1 MPSFLATLNDIAN
14 GPGIALF
21 AIDEAHC
28 VSQWGHDFRPEYL
41 RIAEVTSYFPRVPR
55 IALTATAD
63 AITRREI
70 HDRLRL
76 DEAREFV
83 SSFDRPN
90 IRYVVEEKQDVRS
103 QLLRFLQTGGDDG
116 TSLRGSC
123 GIVYA
128 QSRKRTDEIA
138 EMLRKEGYDAVSYHA
153 GLGSD
158 VRSAVQQRFRR
169 EDGVIV
175 VATIAF
181 GMGIDKPDVR
191 FVAHVDLPKSLEG
204 YYQETGR
211 AGRDG
216 EPAVAWMAYGLADVV
231 QQRSFIL
238 SSDGSP
244 EHQRVDQMK
253 LDAMLGYAEAA
264 TCRRRLLLAYFD
276 EESGDCGNCDVC
288 LDPPE
293 LWDATVPAQKVLSAV
308 IRTGQRFG
316 AGHVIDVLTGKLTPK
331 VEQWDHQ
338 ELPTFGVGA
347 DLSGPEWRSV
357 IRQLVA
363 RGVLSPDP
371 GRMGALTITEASRP
385 ILEGTQ
391 RRRAAPPVGRPREGA
406 EVPLGVEP
414 QRGRVGGQRRRQGA
428 VRGAAQRA
436 EGHRRRRERPGVR
449 RAPGPHPLGA
459 GHRPPDHH
467 RRAPRGQRH
476 RPGQGREV
484 RRDLPRPHRR
494 TTPPPDRPRLLD
506 LRPVPPRTSRRD
518 GRPASAFHRWR
529 SQAPVSAPRGP
540 PWTTRAAPVRL
551 RCLDRGERDGSPS
564 GRTVRDRRARQ
575 RPIPTAAV
583 LMTAEAVVAVAA
595 AAGAVQLWQGVA
607 APPVEDI
614 APLGLTSWKVP
625 GALAV
630 RLRRR
635 ALRDGGLAA
644 LPPVT
649 ERPTAVLVASGLLAT
664 ELAVQVPFVGPSSLQ
679 AVFGSVS
686 AGLAGLAVRARHH
699 GWPRG

>member
-1 MPSFLATLNDIAN
+1 MSQPGTTRAAARPGEPTTAAQVLREVFGFTSFRGAQESIVERVLAGQDTVVLMPTGGGKSLCYQLPALIRPGVGIVVSPLIALMHDQVEALHLLGVRAAFWNSTTTAEETAQVRRDLMDGTLDLLYVAPERLLMPSFLDTLEQVHAR
-14 GPGIALF
+14 GGLALF

-41 RIAEVTSYFPRVPR
+41 RIAEITQQFPDVPR

-63 AITRREI
+63 AVTRREI

-76 DEAREFV
+76 FEAREFV

-90 IRYVVEEKQDVRS
+90 IRYVVEEKTDVRA
-103 QLLRFLQTGGDDG
+103 QLLRFLQTGDDG
-116 TSLRGSC
+116 NSLKGSA

-138 EMLRKEGYDAVSYHA
+138 EMLRKEGYDAVAYHA
-153 GLGSD
+153 GLHAE
-158 VRSAVQQRFRR
+158 VRSRVQQRFRR

-216 EPAVAWMAYGLADVV
+216 DPATAWMAYGLADVV

-244 EHQRVDQMK
+244 EHQRVDHMK
-253 LDAMLGYAEAA
+253 LDAMLGYAEAS

-308 IRTGQRFG
+308 VRTGQRFG

-347 DLSGPEWRSV
+347 DLSGPEWRSIV
-357 IRQLVA
+357 RQLVA
-363 RGVLSPDP
+363 RSVLSPDP
-371 GRMGALTITEASRP
+371 SRMGALTITEKARP

-391 RRRAAPPVGRPREGA
+391 RVELRR
-406 EVPLGVEP
+406 L
-414 QRGRVGGQRRRQGA
+414 
-428 VRGAAQRA
+428 
-436 EGHRRRRERPGVR
+436 
-449 RAPGPHPLGA
+449 
-459 GHRPPDHH
+459 
-467 RRAPRGQRH
+467 
-476 RPGQGREV
+476 
-484 RRDLPRPHRR
+484 
-494 TTPPPDRPRLLD
+494 
-506 LRPVPPRTSRRD
+506 
-518 GRPASAFHRWR
+518 
-529 SQAPVSAPRGP
+529 
-540 PWTTRAAPVRL
+540 AAPVAKVTKARRGASRSDAESAASDADRELFEIL
-551 RCLDRGERDGSPS
+551 RTERRTIADAESVPAYVVLPDRTLWEL
-564 GRTVRDRRARQ
+564 
-575 RPIPTAAV
+575 AAV
-583 LMTAEAVVAVAA
+583 RPSTTAE
-595 AAGAVQLWQGVA
+595 L
-607 APPVEDI
+607 
-614 APLGLTSWKVP
+614 
-625 GALAV
+625 LAV
-630 RLRRR
+630 NGIGPVKAEKYGAAFL
-635 ALRDGGLAA
+635 ALIAEHAA
-644 LPPVT
+644 
-649 ERPTAVLVASGLLAT
+649 S
-664 ELAVQVPFVGPSSLQ
+664 
-679 AVFGSVS
+679 
-686 AGLAGLAVRARHH
+686 
-699 GWPRG
+699 

>member
-1 MPSFLATLNDIAN
+1 MPTGGGKSLCYQLPALLRPGVGIVVSPLIALMHDQVEALRLLGVKASFWNSTTTLDETSAIRRDLLSGNLDLLYVAPERLLMPSFLATLNDIAT

-76 DEAREFV
+76 LEAREFV

-90 IRYVVEEKQDVRS
+90 IRYIVEEKNDVRA
-103 QLLRFLQTGGDDG
+103 QLLRFLQTGDDG
-116 TSLRGSC
+116 ASFRGSC

-128 QSRKRTDEIA
+128 QSRKKTDEIA
-138 EMLRKEGYDAVSYHA
+138 ELLRKEGYDALAYHA
-153 GLGSD
+153 GLSSD

-216 EPAVAWMAYGLADVV
+216 EPALAWMAYGLADVV
-231 QQRSFIL
+231 QQRTFIL

-331 VEQWDHQ
+331 VEQWSHE

-371 GRMGALTITEASRP
+371 SRMGALTVTEASRP
-385 ILEGTQ
+385 ILEGTA
-391 RRRAAPPVGRPREGA
+391 RVELRSLSAAPAKVKKTRASSSRSTAESGA
-406 EVPLGVEP
+406 SDDDKALFEILRDERRVIADAESVPAYVVL
-414 QRGRVGGQRRRQGA
+414 
-428 VRGAAQRA
+428 
-436 EGHRRRRERPGVR
+436 
-449 RAPGPHPLGA
+449 
-459 GHRPPDHH
+459 
-467 RRAPRGQRH
+467 
-476 RPGQGREV
+476 
-484 RRDLPRPHRR
+484 
-494 TTPPPDRPRLLD
+494 PDRTLWEL
-506 LRPVPPRTSRRD
+506 VTT
-518 GRPASAFHRWR
+518 RPATTDELLAVNGIGPVKAEKYGATFLRLIAEH
-529 SQAPVSAPRGP
+529 VSA
-540 PWTTRAAPVRL
+540 
-551 RCLDRGERDGSPS
+551 
-564 GRTVRDRRARQ
+564 
-575 RPIPTAAV
+575 
-583 LMTAEAVVAVAA
+583 
-595 AAGAVQLWQGVA
+595 
-607 APPVEDI
+607 
-614 APLGLTSWKVP
+614 
-625 GALAV
+625 
-630 RLRRR
+630 
-635 ALRDGGLAA
+635 
-644 LPPVT
+644 
-649 ERPTAVLVASGLLAT
+649 
-664 ELAVQVPFVGPSSLQ
+664 
-679 AVFGSVS
+679 
-686 AGLAGLAVRARHH
+686 
-699 GWPRG
+699 

>member
-1 MPSFLATLNDIAN
+1 MEQPATALAAAPSTSPGEQSAAAQVLHDVFGFTSFRGAQEPIVERVLAGQDTVVLMPTGGGKSLCYQLPALIRPGVGIVVSPLIALMHDQVEALRLLGVKASFWNSTTTIDETSAIRRDLLGGNLDLLYVAPERLLMPSFLATLNDIAT

-76 DEAREFV
+76 NEAREFV

-90 IRYVVEEKQDVRS
+90 IRYVVEEKQDVRA
-103 QLLRFLQTGGDDG
+103 QLLRFLQSGADDG

-238 SSDGSP
+238 GSDGSP
-244 EHQRVDQMK
+244 EHQRVDQLK

-276 EESGDCGNCDVC
+276 EESADCGNCDVC

-371 GRMGALTITEASRP
+371 GRMGALTLTEASRP
-385 ILEGTQ
+385 ILEGAQ
-391 RRRAAPPVGRPREGA
+391 RVELRRLSAAPAKVRKARSASSRSEAESAASDDDKALFEVLRNERRVIADAESVPAYVVLPDRTLWELVTARPSSTDELLAVNGIGPVKAEKYGA
-406 EVPLGVEP
+406 TFL
-414 QRGRVGGQRRRQGA
+414 A
-428 VRGAAQRA
+428 
-436 EGHRRRRERPGVR
+436 
-449 RAPGPHPLGA
+449 LIA
-459 GHRPPDHH
+459 GH
-467 RRAPRGQRH
+467 A
-476 RPGQGREV
+476 
-484 RRDLPRPHRR
+484 
-494 TTPPPDRPRLLD
+494 
-506 LRPVPPRTSRRD
+506 
-518 GRPASAFHRWR
+518 
-529 SQAPVSAPRGP
+529 
-540 PWTTRAAPVRL
+540 
-551 RCLDRGERDGSPS
+551 
-564 GRTVRDRRARQ
+564 
-575 RPIPTAAV
+575 TA
-583 LMTAEAVVAVAA
+583 
-595 AAGAVQLWQGVA
+595 
-607 APPVEDI
+607 
-614 APLGLTSWKVP
+614 
-625 GALAV
+625 
-630 RLRRR
+630 
-635 ALRDGGLAA
+635 
-644 LPPVT
+644 
-649 ERPTAVLVASGLLAT
+649 
-664 ELAVQVPFVGPSSLQ
+664 
-679 AVFGSVS
+679 
-686 AGLAGLAVRARHH
+686 
-699 GWPRG
+699 

>member
-1 MPSFLATLNDIAN
+1 MVQSPNDVATVIHMARHTLYA
-14 GPGIALF
+14 
-21 AIDEAHC
+21 
-28 VSQWGHDFRPEYL
+28 Q
-41 RIAEVTSYFPRVPR
+41 FPDVPR

-76 DEAREFV
+76 FEAREFV

-90 IRYVVEEKQDVRS
+90 IRYVVEEKTDVRA
-103 QLLRFLQTGGDDG
+103 QLLRFLQTGDDG
-116 TSLRGSC
+116 NSLKGSA

-138 EMLRKEGYDAVSYHA
+138 EMLRKEGYDAVAYHA
-153 GLGSD
+153 GLHAE
-158 VRSAVQQRFRR
+158 VRSRVQQRFRR

-216 EPAVAWMAYGLADVV
+216 DPATAWMAYGLADVV

-244 EHQRVDQMK
+244 EHQRVDHMK
-253 LDAMLGYAEAA
+253 LDAMLGYAEAS

-308 IRTGQRFG
+308 VRTGQRFG

-347 DLSGPEWRSV
+347 DLSGPEWRSIV
-357 IRQLVA
+357 RQLVA
-363 RGVLSPDP
+363 RSVLSPDP
-371 GRMGALTITEASRP
+371 SRMGALTITEKARP

-391 RRRAAPPVGRPREGA
+391 PVELRR
-406 EVPLGVEP
+406 L
-414 QRGRVGGQRRRQGA
+414 
-428 VRGAAQRA
+428 
-436 EGHRRRRERPGVR
+436 
-449 RAPGPHPLGA
+449 
-459 GHRPPDHH
+459 
-467 RRAPRGQRH
+467 
-476 RPGQGREV
+476 
-484 RRDLPRPHRR
+484 
-494 TTPPPDRPRLLD
+494 
-506 LRPVPPRTSRRD
+506 
-518 GRPASAFHRWR
+518 
-529 SQAPVSAPRGP
+529 
-540 PWTTRAAPVRL
+540 AAPVAKVTKARRGTSRSDAESAASDADRELFEIL
-551 RCLDRGERDGSPS
+551 RTERRTIADAESVPAYVVLPDRTLWEL
-564 GRTVRDRRARQ
+564 
-575 RPIPTAAV
+575 AAV
-583 LMTAEAVVAVAA
+583 RPSTTEEL
-595 AAGAVQLWQGVA
+595 
-607 APPVEDI
+607 
-614 APLGLTSWKVP
+614 
-625 GALAV
+625 LAV
-630 RLRRR
+630 NGIGPVKAEKYGAAFL
-635 ALRDGGLAA
+635 ALIAEHAA
-644 LPPVT
+644 
-649 ERPTAVLVASGLLAT
+649 S
-664 ELAVQVPFVGPSSLQ
+664 
-679 AVFGSVS
+679 
-686 AGLAGLAVRARHH
+686 
-699 GWPRG
+699 

>member
-1 MPSFLATLNDIAN
+1 MDAPTAGRSQVAEADPTAAARVLQDVFGFSSFRGAQQPIVERVLAGRDTVVLMPTGGGKSLCYQLPALIRPGVGIVVSPLIALMHDQVDALRLLGVRASFWNSTTSADETAQVRRALANGTLDLLYVAPERLLMPSFLDTLQQVAN

-41 RIAEVTSYFPRVPR
+41 RIAEITQHFPDVPR

-76 DEAREFV
+76 LEAREFV

-90 IRYVVEEKQDVRS
+90 IRYVVEEKTDVRA
-103 QLLRFLQTGGDDG
+103 QLLRFLATGDG
-116 TSLRGSC
+116 GGSLTGSA

-138 EMLRKEGYDAVSYHA
+138 EMLRTEGYDAVAYHA
-153 GLGSD
+153 GLASD
-158 VRSAVQQRFRR
+158 LRSAVQQRFRR

-216 EPAVAWMAYGLADVV
+216 EPAIAWMAYGLADVV

-244 EHQRVDQMK
+244 EHQRVDHMK

-308 IRTGQRFG
+308 VRTGQRFG

-347 DLSGPEWRSV
+347 DLSGPEWRSI

-363 RGVLSPDP
+363 RSVLAPDP
-371 GRMGALTITEASRP
+371 SRMGALTITERARP
-385 ILEGTQ
+385 ILEGTERVEL
-391 RRRAAPPVGRPREGA
+391 RR
-406 EVPLGVEP
+406 L
-414 QRGRVGGQRRRQGA
+414 
-428 VRGAAQRA
+428 
-436 EGHRRRRERPGVR
+436 
-449 RAPGPHPLGA
+449 
-459 GHRPPDHH
+459 
-467 RRAPRGQRH
+467 
-476 RPGQGREV
+476 
-484 RRDLPRPHRR
+484 
-494 TTPPPDRPRLLD
+494 
-506 LRPVPPRTSRRD
+506 
-518 GRPASAFHRWR
+518 
-529 SQAPVSAPRGP
+529 
-540 PWTTRAAPVRL
+540 
-551 RCLDRGERDGSPS
+551 
-564 GRTVRDRRARQ
+564 
-575 RPIPTAAV
+575 
-583 LMTAEAVVAVAA
+583 AVAA
-595 AAGAVQLWQGVA
+595 ASVRKARRASSRSGAESTASDDDRALFEVLRTERRAIADAESVPAYVVLPDRTLWELASVRPA
-607 APPVEDI
+607 TTDE
-614 APLGLTSWKVP
+614 L
-625 GALAV
+625 LAV
-630 RLRRR
+630 N
-635 ALRDGGLAA
+635 GIG
-644 LPPVT
+644 PVKAD
-649 ERPTAVLVASGLLAT
+649 RYGARLLAILST
-664 ELAVQVPFVGPSSLQ
+664 HRGSNRSS
-679 AVFGSVS
+679 G
-686 AGLAGLAVRARHH
+686 HDI
-699 GWPRG
+699 P

>member
-1 MPSFLATLNDIAN
+1 MSESHAAAPAAIPAEQSDAARVLHDVFGFSSFRGAQEPIVERVLAGQDTVVLMPTGGGKSLCYQLPALIRPGVGIVVSPLIALMHDQVEALRLLGVKASFWNSTTTFEETAGIRRDLLSGNLDLLYVAPERLLMPSFLATLNDVAT

-76 DEAREFV
+76 LEAREFV

-103 QLLRFLQTGGDDG
+103 QLLRFLQTGDDG
-116 TSLRGSC
+116 ASFRGSC

-128 QSRKRTDEIA
+128 QSRKKTDEIA
-138 EMLRKEGYDAVSYHA
+138 AMLRKEGYDALSYHA

-244 EHQRVDQMK
+244 EHQRVDQLK

-371 GRMGALTITEASRP
+371 TRMGALTVTEASRP
-385 ILEGTQ
+385 ILEGTARVEL
-391 RRRAAPPVGRPREGA
+391 RR
-406 EVPLGVEP
+406 L
-414 QRGRVGGQRRRQGA
+414 
-428 VRGAAQRA
+428 
-436 EGHRRRRERPGVR
+436 
-449 RAPGPHPLGA
+449 
-459 GHRPPDHH
+459 
-467 RRAPRGQRH
+467 
-476 RPGQGREV
+476 
-484 RRDLPRPHRR
+484 
-494 TTPPPDRPRLLD
+494 
-506 LRPVPPRTSRRD
+506 S
-518 GRPASAFHRWR
+518 
-529 SQAPVSAPRGP
+529 
-540 PWTTRAAPVRL
+540 AAPVKVKKTRSSSS
-551 RCLDRGERDGSPS
+551 RS
-564 GRTVRDRRARQ
+564 A
-575 RPIPTAAV
+575 
-583 LMTAEAVVAVAA
+583 AEAEASDDDKALFEILRDERRVIADAESVPAYVVLPDRTLWELVTTRPATTDELLAVNGIGPVKAEKYGATFLRLIAENAA
-595 AAGAVQLWQGVA
+595 A
-607 APPVEDI
+607 
-614 APLGLTSWKVP
+614 S
-625 GALAV
+625 
-630 RLRRR
+630 
-635 ALRDGGLAA
+635 
-644 LPPVT
+644 
-649 ERPTAVLVASGLLAT
+649 
-664 ELAVQVPFVGPSSLQ
+664 
-679 AVFGSVS
+679 
-686 AGLAGLAVRARHH
+686 
-699 GWPRG
+699 